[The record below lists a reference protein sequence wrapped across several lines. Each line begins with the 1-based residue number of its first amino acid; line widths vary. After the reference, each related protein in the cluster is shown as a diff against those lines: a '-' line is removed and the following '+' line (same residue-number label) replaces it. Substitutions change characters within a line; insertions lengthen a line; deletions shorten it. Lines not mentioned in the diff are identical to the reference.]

1 MSNGLLIIDD
11 REKSVERIKLRAE
24 EVGFSSKN
32 IWTANTVKSAF
43 DLWKEKSSLIAAVVL
58 DLNIDKEGDGW
69 TLLETF
75 KKTRSLDDFEVLIYS
90 AHLSSIKI
98 ELEAVRTQTI
108 SLYEKLADEDRLW
121 AKLESLAQRFSN
133 EVSPSFHFTEEEK
146 AEMDVV
152 ADACFPIL
160 IVGAPGSGKTVKA
173 RELAI
178 RAGCDK
184 KRIVLINCASLSSE
198 LADSE
203 LFGHIK
209 GSFTT
214 AVASKLGK
222 MLIASGFNSISSEA
236 AKTESPKGFPA
247 YQSPKEKWGAVI
259 LDEIGALDLSVQA
272 KLLLVI
278 EGEPMQPVGW
288 DEAGFLPNFRVIAV
302 TNEIDK
308 LKKKDLFRRDLF
320 KRLSTYIMKC
330 RELGDESDDKIR
342 KIIKDISIPFRK
354 QGKLTK
360 SITPALSEEAIK
372 HILLKK
378 KQIKGGFRE
387 LRAIIERALLI
398 SRKTNKDFLIDV
410 EDIKEAWKFSEEI
423 YSQFE
428 NETQKENHFEDEAF
442 QGEIV
447 EQSAIKLR
455 SEIAEVL
462 NVKLDKLSWESF
474 RKAILTN
481 KEELKVSIR
490 NLIFT
495 GNSSEEKEKGY
506 ALLGRALN
514 IKIKNVNANDLKKY
528 SFKIRERFNTLVSN
542 SSKSRESSAN

>member
-1 MSNGLLIIDD
+1 MNKDLLVIDDEVDIID
-11 REKSVERIKLRAE
+11 EIKHRAE
-24 EVGFSSKN
+24 KFGFEN
-32 IWTANTVKSAF
+32 VWTAKTVQSGFK
-43 DLWKEKSSLIAAVVL
+43 LWSEKSSSIAAVVL
-58 DLNIDKEGDGW
+58 DINIDKDGDGW

-75 KKTRSLDDFEVLIYS
+75 KKTRSLEEFEVLVFS
-90 AHLSSIKI
+90 GHLKKIKI

-108 SLYEKLADEDRLW
+108 SLYQKNWDEDRLW
-121 AKLESLAQRFSN
+121 AKLESLAKRFSKPI
-133 EVSPSFHFTEEEK
+133 SPGFHFTEEEK

-160 IVGAPGSGKTVKA
+160 IVGAPGSGKTIKA

-184 KRIVLINCASLSSE
+184 ERIVLINCASLSNE

-209 GSFTT
+209 GSFTN
-214 AVASKLGK
+214 AVEPKLGK
-222 MLIASGFNSISSEA
+222 MLIASGFTSISTA
-236 AKTESPKGFPA
+236 ATKTESPKGFAA

-259 LDEIGALDLSVQA
+259 LDEIGALDLAVQA

-288 DEAGFLPNFRVIAV
+288 DGAGFLPNFRVIAV

-308 LKKKDLFRRDLF
+308 LKKKELFRRDLF
-320 KRLSTYIMKC
+320 KRLSTYILKC

-354 QGKLTK
+354 QGKMAEA
-360 SITPALSEEAIK
+360 ITPSLSEEAIK

-398 SRKTNKDFLIDV
+398 SKKTKQDFLIDI
-410 EDIKEAWKFSEEI
+410 EDVKEAWKFTEEL

-428 NETQKENHFEDEAF
+428 NDTQKEGSFEDDALQREML
-442 QGEIV
+442 
-447 EQSAIKLR
+447 EQSAAELR

-462 NVKLDKLSWESF
+462 NIKLDELSWESF
-474 RKAILTN
+474 RKAILSN
-481 KEELKVSIR
+481 KEELKIKIR

-495 GNSSEEKEKGY
+495 DNSSEEKEKGY
-506 ALLGRALN
+506 ALLGHALN
-514 IKIKNVNANDLKKY
+514 IKIKNVNPNDIEKY
-528 SFKIRERFNTLVSN
+528 SFKIRERFNTLVKN
-542 SSKSRESSAN
+542 SSKSSELSAD